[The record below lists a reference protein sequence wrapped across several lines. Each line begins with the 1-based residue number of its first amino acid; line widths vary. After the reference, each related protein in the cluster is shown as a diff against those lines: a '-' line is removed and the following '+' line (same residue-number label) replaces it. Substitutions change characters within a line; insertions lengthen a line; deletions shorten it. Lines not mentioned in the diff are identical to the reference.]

1 MTSQDSFQ
9 SRVTIH
15 AGGRQ
20 AVIHRLDALTRAGF
34 KGIETLPYSIR
45 VLLENLLRYED
56 GKTVTREDIEAVA
69 NWDPTAA
76 PSTEIAFRPSRVLLQ
91 DFTGVPAVVDLAAMR
106 DAVREAWAATRVES
120 TRCSPP
126 TW

>member
-20 AVIHRLDALTRAGF
+20 VEIHRLDALIRAGF
-34 KGIETLPYSIR
+34 EGITTLPYSIR

-56 GKTVTREDIEAVA
+56 GTTVTREDIEAVA
-69 NWDPTAA
+69 NWDSGAA
-76 PSTEIAFRPSRVLLQ
+76 PSTEIADWSIGPSDR
-91 DFTGVPAVVDLAAMR
+91 
-106 DAVREAWAATRVES
+106 
-120 TRCSPP
+120 
-126 TW
+126 

>member
-1 MTSQDSFQ
+1 MRSQDSFQ

-34 KGIETLPYSIR
+34 QDIDTLPYSIR

-69 NWDPTAA
+69 NWDPARGPEYRDRLSPVA
-76 PSTEIAFRPSRVLLQ
+76 SPASGLHGGARGGRPR
-91 DFTGVPAVVDLAAMR
+91 R
-106 DAVREAWAATRVES
+106 DA
-120 TRCSPP
+120 
-126 TW
+126 

>member
-15 AGGRQ
+15 AGGHQ
-20 AVIHRLDALTRAGF
+20 VCIHRLDALTRAGF
-34 KGIETLPYSIR
+34 RGIDTLPYSIR

-69 NWDPTAA
+69 NWDPAAA
-76 PSTEIAFRPSRVLLQ
+76 PSTEIAFGGACGGRPRC
-91 DFTGVPAVVDLAAMR
+91 
-106 DAVREAWAATRVES
+106 DA
-120 TRCSPP
+120 
-126 TW
+126 